1 MGRKFS
7 EEHKRNISKALKG
20 KRKKFFLTKEQLIDL
35 YQNQKL
41 SIGLIAKKLNL
52 SPMTIEYWMKQW
64 EIPRRNLSEADK
76 LVQQR
81 EETKRK
87 PYRKW
92 TKEKIIEE
100 LKIFAQK
107 IGHSPTYNELMKNYR
122 GLFEAIKA
130 YIGTLNEAKKLAGL
144 ECYYEDREFW
154 TKEKVIQKLKE
165 ITLKLGH
172 SPTQKE
178 IIKENKKLVGAIR
191 RFGGL
196 NKLKKEIGLKISH
209 YRIKPLPENKDKPT
223 FELGY
228 IIGCLLGDGYI
239 TSGTSSKF
247 IIGLSVKDRD
257 FAEYFAKQ
265 LEKWSGFS
273 PSIHFIKYKKYGK
286 EFYAWKVNFF
296 GLNYYNFF
304 KEKLGLIKNNGKWVP
319 TKLNWIYS
327 MPEEFKRGVVKG
339 LWDSEGF
346 IIRFYHKGIGLSM
359 KNKEVVELFSKLC
372 NQLGINTCKVTSNKK
387 VYYAKILKDRMKF
400 IDKIGITIQRKFD
413 MIKSW

>member
-1 MGRKFS
+1 MEERKLS

-41 SIGLIAKKLNL
+41 SIGLIARKLNL
-52 SPMTIEYWMKQW
+52 SPMTIEHWMKQW
-64 EIPRRNLSEADK
+64 EISRRNLSEAGK

-81 EETKRK
+81 VETKRK
-87 PYRKW
+87 PHRKW

-122 GLFEAIKA
+122 GLLEVIQR
-130 YIGTLNEAKKLAGL
+130 YIGTVNEAKKLAGL

-165 ITLKLGH
+165 IALKSGYP
-172 SPTQKE
+172 PTQKE
-178 IIKENKKLVGAIR
+178 IVKENKKLLGAIR

-196 NKLKKEIGLKISH
+196 NKLKKEIGLRVSR
-209 YRIKPLPENKDKPT
+209 YRVKPLPENKDKPT

-228 IIGCLLGDGYI
+228 IIGCLLGDAYI
-239 TSGTSSKF
+239 APKF
-247 IIGLSVKDRD
+247 GIGLSVKDKD
-257 FAEYFAKQ
+257 FAEYFARQ
-265 LEKWSGFS
+265 LEEWSDFT
-273 PSIHFIKYKKYGK
+273 PAIYFVKYKKYGK
-286 EFYAWKVNFF
+286 EFYAWRAQFF
-296 GLNYYNFF
+296 GLNYCNFF
-304 KEKLGLIKNNGKWVP
+304 KEKLGLIKNNGKWIP
-319 TKLNWIYS
+319 TKLDWIYS

-346 IIRFYHKGIGLSM
+346 IIHSHNKGIGLAM
-359 KNKEVVELFSKLC
+359 KNKEVVELFSRLC

-387 VYYAKILKDRMKF
+387 AYYAKILKDRMKF
-400 IDKIGITIQRKFD
+400 IDKIGITIQRKVGA
-413 MIKSW
+413 IKSW